1 VFCGGNLTARSLLG
15 FNGSLLTHGSENDDV
30 GILLVSGE
38 KLVNL
43 ISNLSVG
50 DLDIILGLAI
60 ISHQGKETI
69 IGNIEELV
77 FLAGDVGNIHVVGG
91 WTEFFELL
99 AGEDINGDKMD
110 LCVTVL
116 TSLGGRHVDD
126 LAGAVLNDDESVL
139 SQGRALH
146 GESRRRAG
154 IGGLEG
160 VFMLSVVRHRERESW
175 VVVVVFVGEGRC

>member
-1 VFCGGNLTARSLLG
+1 VANLT
-15 FNGSLLTHGSENDDV
+15 

-43 ISNLSVG
+43 LSNLSIG

-60 ISHQGKETI
+60 ISHQGKEAI
-69 IGNIEELV
+69 IGNIELDTVSARHCNHMCESTYQLV
-77 FLAGDVGNIHVVGG
+77 FLAEDVGDIHVVGG
-91 WTEFFELL
+91 WAEFFEFL
-99 AGEDINGDKMD
+99 ASENIDGDKMN

-116 TSLGGRHVDD
+116 ASLGGRHVDD
-126 LAGAVLNDDESVL
+126 LAGAVLDDDESVL

-146 GESRRRAG
+146 GKGGRRAG

-160 VFMLSVVRHRERESW
+160 VFMLLWRSVSGCLAKIIVAFQK
-175 VVVVVFVGEGRC
+175 VMVYPKGNKY